1 MNAKLFGGA
10 RFGSVRLGLPNSS
23 DSFDTTRVVMKHSP
37 KSAAMSNET
46 FSDAGRLVKMEV
58 DYSKTCDEKIPQ
70 CEELAK
76 KGDLKGALDQ
86 LLSLE
91 KQARTGGD
99 THSTSRVLVAI
110 VRLCFESKDW
120 AALSEQVLALTK
132 RRSQMKQSVAK
143 MVQECLTYIDKM
155 PDKETK
161 LAFIDT
167 LRTVTAGKIYVE
179 VERARLTHKLA
190 QMKEADG
197 NVAEAATLMQEL
209 QVETFGSMEKREKVE
224 LILEQMR
231 LCLARQDYIRTQI
244 ISKKIAPKF
253 FDDVAQQASKLRRC
267 ECRLSCPMQ
276 DLKMRYYKLM
286 IELDQHESS
295 YLAIC
300 KHYSALYRTESIQK
314 DETQRKE
321 ALRNMLLFLML
332 SPHDNEQH
340 DLIHRAKLDKNLD
353 ELPQYKELLKLFIT
367 RELIDWRSMCEA
379 YEKELRTPGTI
390 FAAGDE
396 MGDRR
401 WNDFKSRVVEHGTEE
416 VLSEL
421 VVAGRVW
428 AKIDLATR
436 SPTRCST
443 EWSSNLNSLMALLSK
458 TSHLISKEEMVHR
471 HLHAQTPP
479 ATSSTTAET

>member
-1 MNAKLFGGA
+1 MDEWKL
-10 RFGSVRLGLPNSS
+10 
-23 DSFDTTRVVMKHSP
+23 
-37 KSAAMSNET
+37 AAMST
-46 FSDAGRLVKMEV
+46 DAFTDGGRLVKMEV

-70 CEELAK
+70 CEALAK
-76 KGDLKGALDQ
+76 AGDLKGALDQ

-91 KQARTGGD
+91 KQTRTGGD

-110 VRLCFESKDW
+110 VRICFEAKDW

-143 MVQECLTYIDKM
+143 MVQECLTYIDQM
-155 PDKETK
+155 PTKEIK

-167 LRTVTAGKIYVE
+167 LRAVTAGKIYVE

-197 NVAEAATLMQEL
+197 DVAEAATLMQEL
-209 QVETFGSMEKREKVE
+209 QVETFGSMDKREKVE

-253 FDDVAQQASKLRRC
+253 FDDPKQ
-267 ECRLSCPMQ
+267 Q
-276 DLKMRYYKLM
+276 DLKLRYYKLM

-300 KHYSALYRTESIQK
+300 KHYSALYRTESVQQ
-314 DETQRKE
+314 DEAQRKE

-332 SPHDNEQH
+332 APHDNEQH

-353 ELPQYKELLKLFIT
+353 ELPQYKELLKHFIT
-367 RELIDWRSMCEA
+367 RELINWRSMCEA
-379 YEKELRTPGTI
+379 YEKELRLQPGTI
-390 FAAGDE
+390 FAVGDE

-401 WNDFKSRVVEHGTEE
+401 WNDFKSRVVEHNIRVMSQYYTRITLQRMSQLLDLSEKGTED

-421 VVAGRVW
+421 VVANRVW
-428 AKIDLATR
+428 AKIDRLAGVV
-436 SPTRCST
+436 SFSCHKEPNQVLN
-443 EWSSNLNSLMALLSK
+443 EWSHNLNSLMSLLSK

-471 HLHAQTPP
+471 HLHAEAPP
-479 ATSSTTAET
+479 AEN

>member
-1 MNAKLFGGA
+1 
-10 RFGSVRLGLPNSS
+10 
-23 DSFDTTRVVMKHSP
+23 
-37 KSAAMSNET
+37 MST
-46 FSDAGRLVKMEV
+46 DAFTDGGRLVKMEV

-70 CEELAK
+70 CEALAK
-76 KGDLKGALDQ
+76 AGDLKGALDQ

-91 KQARTGGD
+91 KQTRTGGD

-110 VRLCFESKDW
+110 VRICFEAKDW

-143 MVQECLTYIDKM
+143 MVQECLTYIDQM
-155 PDKETK
+155 PTKEIK
-161 LAFIDT
+161 LSFIDT

-197 NVAEAATLMQEL
+197 NIAEAATLMQEL
-209 QVETFGSMEKREKVE
+209 QVETFGSMDKREKVE

-253 FDDVAQQASKLRRC
+253 FDDPNQ
-267 ECRLSCPMQ
+267 Q
-276 DLKMRYYKLM
+276 DLKLRYYKLM
-286 IELDQHESS
+286 IELDQHEGS

-300 KHYSALYRTESIQK
+300 KHYSALYRTESVQK
-314 DETQRKE
+314 DEAQRKE

-332 SPHDNEQH
+332 APHDNEQH

-367 RELIDWRSMCEA
+367 RELINWRCMCEA
-379 YEKELRTPGTI
+379 YEKELRLLPGTI
-390 FAAGDE
+390 FAVGDE

-401 WNDFKSRVVEHGTEE
+401 WNDFKSRVVEHNIRVMSQYYTRITLERMSQLLDLSQKGTED

-421 VVAGRVW
+421 VVANRVW
-428 AKIDLATR
+428 AKIDRLAGVVCF
-436 SPTRCST
+436 SCHKEPNQVLN

>member
-1 MNAKLFGGA
+1 
-10 RFGSVRLGLPNSS
+10 
-23 DSFDTTRVVMKHSP
+23 
-37 KSAAMSNET
+37 MST
-46 FSDAGRLVKMEV
+46 DAFTDGGRLVKMEV

-70 CEELAK
+70 CEALAK
-76 KGDLKGALDQ
+76 VTSRGALDQ

-91 KQARTGGD
+91 KQTRTGGD

-110 VRLCFESKDW
+110 VRICFEAKDW

-143 MVQECLTYIDKM
+143 MVQECLTYIDQM
-155 PDKETK
+155 PTKEIK
-161 LAFIDT
+161 LSFIDT

-197 NVAEAATLMQEL
+197 NIAEAATLMQEL
-209 QVETFGSMEKREKVE
+209 QVETFGSMDKPR
-224 LILEQMR
+224 R
-231 LCLARQDYIRTQI
+231 
-244 ISKKIAPKF
+244 SPPKF
-253 FDDVAQQASKLRRC
+253 FDDPNQ
-267 ECRLSCPMQ
+267 Q
-276 DLKMRYYKLM
+276 DLKLRYYKLM
-286 IELDQHESS
+286 IELDQHEGS

-300 KHYSALYRTESIQK
+300 KHYSALYRTESVQK
-314 DETQRKE
+314 DEAQRKE

-332 SPHDNEQH
+332 APHDNEQH

-367 RELIDWRSMCEA
+367 RELINWRCMCEA
-379 YEKELRTPGTI
+379 YEKELRLLPGTI
-390 FAAGDE
+390 FAVGDE

-401 WNDFKSRVVEHGTEE
+401 WNDFKSRVVEHNIRVMSQYYTRITLERMSQLLDLSQKGTED

-421 VVAGRVW
+421 VVANRVW
-428 AKIDLATR
+428 AKIDRLAGVVCF
-436 SPTRCST
+436 SCHKEPNQVLN

>member
-1 MNAKLFGGA
+1 
-10 RFGSVRLGLPNSS
+10 
-23 DSFDTTRVVMKHSP
+23 
-37 KSAAMSNET
+37 MSTEA
-46 FSDAGRLVKMEV
+46 FSDNGRLVKMEV

-70 CEELAK
+70 CEALAK
-76 KGDLKGALDQ
+76 GGDLKGALDQ

-91 KQARTGGD
+91 KQTRTGGD

-110 VRLCFESKDW
+110 VRICFESKDW
-120 AALSEQVLALTK
+120 SALSEQVLALTK

-143 MVQECLTYIDKM
+143 MVQECLTYIDQM
-155 PDKETK
+155 PTKEIK

-197 NVAEAATLMQEL
+197 NIAEAATLMQEL
-209 QVETFGSMEKREKVE
+209 QVETFGSMDKREKVE

-253 FDDVAQQASKLRRC
+253 FDDPAQ
-267 ECRLSCPMQ
+267 Q
-276 DLKMRYYKLM
+276 DLKLRYYKLM
-286 IELDQHESS
+286 IELDQHEGS

-300 KHYSALYRTESIQK
+300 KHYSALYRTESVQQ
-314 DETQRKE
+314 DEAQRKE
-321 ALRNMLLFLML
+321 AIRRFEQALRNMLLFLML

-367 RELIDWRSMCEA
+367 RELINWRSMCEA
-379 YEKELRTPGTI
+379 YEKELRTMPGTI
-390 FAAGDE
+390 FAVGDE

-401 WNDFKSRVVEHGTEE
+401 WNDFKSRVVEHNIRVMSQYYTRIRLERMSQLLDLSEKGTED

-428 AKIDLATR
+428 AKIDRLEKVV
-436 SPTRCST
+436 SFSCHKEPNQVLN

>member
-1 MNAKLFGGA
+1 
-10 RFGSVRLGLPNSS
+10 
-23 DSFDTTRVVMKHSP
+23 
-37 KSAAMSNET
+37 MSNET

-253 FDDVAQQASKLRRC
+253 FDDVAQQ
-267 ECRLSCPMQ
+267 

-401 WNDFKSRVVEHGTEE
+401 WNDFKSRVVEHNIRVMSQYYTRITLERMSQLLDLSQKGTEE

-428 AKIDLATR
+428 AKIDRLAGVVCF
-436 SPTRCST
+436 SCHKEPNQVLN

>member
-1 MNAKLFGGA
+1 M
-10 RFGSVRLGLPNSS
+10 
-23 DSFDTTRVVMKHSP
+23 T
-37 KSAAMSNET
+37 
-46 FSDAGRLVKMEV
+46 VKRSTG
-58 DYSKTCDEKIPQ
+58 Y
-70 CEELAK
+70 
-76 KGDLKGALDQ
+76 ALQ
-86 LLSLE
+86 
-91 KQARTGGD
+91 GGD

-253 FDDVAQQASKLRRC
+253 FDDVAQQ
-267 ECRLSCPMQ
+267 

-401 WNDFKSRVVEHGTEE
+401 WNDFKSRVVEHNIRVMSQYYTRITLERMSQLLDLSQKGTEE

-428 AKIDLATR
+428 AKIDRLAGVVCF
-436 SPTRCST
+436 SCHKEPNQVLN